1 MSTRSASIPV
11 RERGFSLVE
20 LLVVIV
26 VIAIL
31 ALWGIPS
38 LLATLSRTRLVG
50 ASKEVATMMQ
60 VGRLEAI
67 KKGNINGDL
76 QGRVTALRYIAGERA
91 FEVVL
96 DETTDATFNPARV
109 VLGRYILPT
118 GISLQAPGEASPEGA
133 NAIDGWD
140 VPPGGPDEFP
150 GPIFVSDGSVRVPG
164 AFRLADTRGN
174 FLEVRVDFPA
184 TGKVV
189 IQKYFP
195 ADNEWY
201 ENGEAGKTWEW

>member
-1 MSTRSASIPV
+1 MSTPAAPRRD

-26 VIAIL
+26 VIGIL

-38 LLATLSRTRLVG
+38 LLATLNRTRLVG
-50 ASKEVATMMQ
+50 ASKEIATMIQ

-67 KKGNINGDL
+67 KKGAFNGDL
-76 QGRVTALRYIAGERA
+76 QNRVTAMRYLPGDRA

-96 DETTDATFNPARV
+96 DDTPNGTFDPSRV
-109 VLGRYILPT
+109 LVGRYELPT
-118 GISLQAPGEASPEGA
+118 GVTLQAPGENPEGT

-140 VPPGGPDEFP
+140 EPPGGPDEYR
-150 GPIFVSDGSVRVPG
+150 GPIFVSDGSVRVAG
-164 AFRLADTRGN
+164 AYRLADRRGN
-174 FLEVRVDFPA
+174 FIEVRVDFPA

-195 ADNEWY
+195 ADSAWY

>member
-1 MSTRSASIPV
+1 MSTRSAAL
-11 RERGFSLVE
+11 RARQRGFSLVE

-67 KKGNINGDL
+67 KKGNLNGDL
-76 QGRVTALRYIAGERA
+76 QGRVTALRYVAGERA

-96 DETTDATFNPARV
+96 DDTTDATFNPTRV
-109 VLGRYILPT
+109 VLGRYLLPT
-118 GISLQAPGEASPEGA
+118 GISLQAPGEGSPEGA
-133 NAIDGWD
+133 NAIEGWD

-174 FLEVRVDFPA
+174 FLEVRIDFPA